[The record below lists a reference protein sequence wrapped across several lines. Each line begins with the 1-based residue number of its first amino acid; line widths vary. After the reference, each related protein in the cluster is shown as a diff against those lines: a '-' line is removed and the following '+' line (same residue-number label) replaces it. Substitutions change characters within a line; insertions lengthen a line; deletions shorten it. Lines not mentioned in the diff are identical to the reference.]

1 MGRWRCFRVDLAAGN
16 PGGPGGGK
24 SGRTWRREI
33 RADLAAG
40 NPGGPARKRR
50 RGTRRQKKWEKEAVS
65 AFYVTRKSKRRA
77 PVHGLPHVDFC
88 NALEA
93 VLRLHGG
100 TLVEYCHQALLV
112 DHLSC
117 GRIIIWL
124 GRPRGELVIRAL
136 GVVTESGERAT
147 VSAIWDLIW
156 VVLRSRTYIVTST
169 VVTSKSRPAAQI

>member
-1 MGRWRCFRVDLAAGN
+1 MCGPGTREEENGADGVGAEMGRWRCFRVDLAAGN

-100 TLVEYCHQALLV
+100 TLVEHCHQALLV

-117 GRIIIWL
+117 GRIIICL
-124 GRPRGELVIRAL
+124 GRPHGELVVRAL
-136 GVVTESGERAT
+136 RVVTGSGEGAT
-147 VSAIWDLIW
+147 VSAI
-156 VVLRSRTYIVTST
+156 YGM
-169 VVTSKSRPAAQI
+169 